1 MIIRRKVKQ
10 ALGGKL
16 RTFIV
21 GGADLSPAV
30 IEDFQAL
37 GIRSLQGY
45 GLTECAPL
53 LAGNNDFYFNAR
65 SAGVAVPGVELKID
79 SPNAEGVGEIL
90 AKGDNIMLGYY
101 NDPVATAHTFQN
113 GYFRTG
119 DLGSIDKDGALYIRG
134 RMKNVIVTANGKNIY
149 PEELEAR
156 LLEKEPISEA
166 LVLSGNDRRGSA
178 CVKAKIFP
186 NLDYVTRIKG
196 HLPTKE
202 EIQTLVKS
210 IIDEVNNKMPDY
222 KHIRMYE
229 IIEKE
234 FEKTTTRKIRRCGLN
249 LV

>member
-1 MIIRRKVKQ
+1 M
-10 ALGGKL
+10 
-16 RTFIV
+16 
-21 GGADLSPAV
+21 
-30 IEDFQAL
+30 
-37 GIRSLQGY
+37 
-45 GLTECAPL
+45 
-53 LAGNNDFYFNAR
+53 
-65 SAGVAVPGVELKID
+65 ELKID
-79 SPNAEGVGEIL
+79 SPDAEGVGEIL

-101 NDPVATAHTFQN
+101 NDPVATAHTFKN

-186 NLDYVTRIKG
+186 NLDYVTRIMG
-196 HLPTKE
+196 HLPAKE
-202 EIQTLVKS
+202 EIQALVKS